1 MKKVLEIIL
10 ILLFSL
16 TLISCSPD
24 DTEEIHEP
32 IQKAGDTIGDVV
44 DPVAD
49 VVDDTVDVVND
60 GLEEVTSGGG
70 DSSTEDISIS
80 SSASDNATVAFGQSY
95 QYQVTT
101 SGTYSGTLTYSLSN
115 QPDGMTISST
125 GLIEWTPQKPQKLQR
140 TQILQLHS
148 QQQAGMS

>member
-10 ILLFSL
+10 ILIFGL
-16 TLISCSPD
+16 TLISCSHD
-24 DTEEIHEP
+24 DTEEINEP
-32 IQKAGDTIGDVV
+32 IQKAGDTVGDVL

-60 GLEEVTSGGG
+60 GLEEITGGG
-70 DSSTEDISIS
+70 DCATNCISIS
-80 SSASDNATVAFGQSY
+80 SSASENATVAFGQSY

-101 SGTYSGTLTYSLSN
+101 SGTYSGTITYSLSN